1 MAAREKSV
9 PVYKVRLQHSLDQGD
24 GNGTQQVVPSHLVL
38 CHAPYDIHQAGAFRK
53 RSPAPAA
60 DRAIPSRMAYDDEVE
75 EHHGKA
81 GFHIPIVG

>member
-9 PVYKVRLQHSLDQGD
+9 SVYKMQLQHSLDQGD
-24 GNGTQQVVPSHLVL
+24 GNGTQQVVPSYLVL
-38 CHAPYDIHQAGAFRK
+38 CHAPYDVHQAGAFRK

-60 DRAIPSRMAYDDEVE
+60 DRTIPSRVAYDDEVE